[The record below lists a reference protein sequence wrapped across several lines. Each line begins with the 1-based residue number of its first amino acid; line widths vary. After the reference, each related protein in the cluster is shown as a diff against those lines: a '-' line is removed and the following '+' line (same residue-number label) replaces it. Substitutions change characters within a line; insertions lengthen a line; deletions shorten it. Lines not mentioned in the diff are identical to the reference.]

1 MTIILASCCPERHLA
16 SQNSVGANN
25 VVPCN
30 SARDVEVLQTMH
42 LCAGKVSGE
51 VQHVLDVA
59 MTILLHAV
67 EADDDKVRPALDM

>member
-1 MTIILASCCPERHLA
+1 M
-16 SQNSVGANN
+16 
-25 VVPCN
+25 VPCN